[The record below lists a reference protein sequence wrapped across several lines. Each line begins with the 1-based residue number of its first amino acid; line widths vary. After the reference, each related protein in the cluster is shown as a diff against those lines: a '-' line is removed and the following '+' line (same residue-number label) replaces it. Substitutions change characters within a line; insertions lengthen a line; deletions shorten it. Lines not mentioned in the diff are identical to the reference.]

1 MRRRRVSLSRMTLSG
16 SELLERLWHVG
27 EVVNAA
33 CKDERRSETLA
44 AKKDANL
51 SIGQQMTA
59 AALKSVK
66 ALEAFLDANPV
77 EIYAKGT
84 SREAGDQPASTTAR
98 NCVVQT
104 AVPTDVYVRMVNHA
118 ATTYPGA
125 LKGGALAE
133 GFLPRTVR
141 YAVLPIFS
149 DINAEDLDAWEDARA
164 TASSKARGER
174 MRGLQAEV
182 KEAKKDRDTL
192 AKINE
197 RRARNPE
204 LDALLSAMEAEDN
217 NA

>member
-1 MRRRRVSLSRMTLSG
+1 MTLSG

-33 CKDERRSETLA
+33 CNDERKGDKLA

-59 AALKSVK
+59 AALKGVK
-66 ALEAFLDANPV
+66 ALESFLDENPI
-77 EIYAKGT
+77 EIYEAGT
-84 SREAGDQPASTTAR
+84 SKANGDQPKATTAR

-104 AVPTDVYVRMVNHA
+104 ALPTDVYVNIVTHA
-118 ATTYPGA
+118 SQYSGA
-125 LKGGALAE
+125 LKDGALVE
-133 GFLPRTVR
+133 GFLPRAVR
-141 YAVLPIFS
+141 YCVLPVFS
-149 DINAEDLDAWEDARA
+149 DISAADLDAWEDARA
-164 TASSKARGER
+164 IASSKARGER